1 MKTLDFHLA
10 PASRC
15 SYESCSSI
23 FFSFISTSINA
34 NSVKI
39 GYIDV
44 EKVINNLPQYQ
55 QDNDSLSQKFEP
67 KKQQL
72 LDLFKHIEL
81 LKENLNN
88 FDKSINYDLY
98 QKELDK
104 IKELEVSFQSET
116 ELWQYQLNQDKLLLL
131 QKIETKINQAINEF
145 AASEN
150 YDLIL
155 YENAAFVSDD
165 INITNQIIYKI
176 ESLSE

>member
-1 MKTLDFHLA
+1 MRVIVVFFLTLLV
-10 PASRC
+10 S
-15 SYESCSSI
+15 
-23 FFSFISTSINA
+23 SINA

-44 EKVINNLPQYQ
+44 EKVINSLPQYQ
-55 QDNDSLSQKFEP
+55 QNNDSLVQRFEP

-72 LDLFKHIEL
+72 LDLFEHIEL

-88 FDKSINYDLY
+88 LDKSINNNLY

-104 IKELEVSFQSET
+104 IKELEVSFQSEA

-131 QKIETKINQAINEF
+131 QKIETMINQSINEF

-165 INITNQIIYKI
+165 INITNQIILKI